1 MKNYKNSSYAANK
14 YSKDVVYNSEVSGS
28 TAITLENFLRSDP
41 TLTEAD
47 FEFWK
52 KWLQI
57 TLTQHH
63 LHGVL
68 APP

>member
-1 MKNYKNSSYAANK
+1 MPN
-14 YSKDVVYNSEVSGS
+14 VFGIPLIGFIQMVLGTV
-28 TAITLENFLRSDP
+28 IIVFLLIKF
-41 TLTEAD
+41 LTRP
-47 FEFWK
+47 K
-52 KWLQI
+52 MQI